1 MQVDLYER
9 IWMWMAAVVIA
20 LFLGAILITV
30 GSAAIQP
37 PSHMETVDPTTL
49 LDHPEFGDPGVEIRD
64 DGRVVV
70 TMVAEMFFFSPDPV
84 EIPAGRPVT
93 FRITSAD
100 VIHGLEVV
108 GTNANAMVIPGY
120 VSQFTLT
127 FDEPGEYL
135 ILCHEYCGL
144 LHHEMVGRLIVQQ
157 EDGTGEVSS

>member
-9 IWMWMAAVVIA
+9 IWMWMATVVIA

-30 GSAAIQP
+30 GSAATQP

-49 LDHPEFGDPGVEIRD
+49 LDHPEFGSPGVEILD

-70 TMVAEMFFFSPDPV
+70 SMVAEMFFFSPDPV

-93 FRITSAD
+93 FRITSPD

-120 VSQFTLT
+120 VSQFTIT

-144 LHHEMVGRLIVQQ
+144 LHHEMVGRLIVQE
-157 EDGTGEVSS
+157 EDGTEEVSS